1 MRKGRFCFVSSV
13 GVRRRAGGWSQSER
27 KQSKKSETRNFCAA
41 DVEKN
46 SPLFSASLSLSLSL
60 RFSLSFFLSLSVSL
74 SLSFPTKTRKT
85 HAGDVDRGEG
95 LFRGVREGGDEVER
109 RRR

>member
-60 RFSLSFFLSLSVSL
+60 SVSL
-74 SLSFPTKTRKT
+74 SLSFSLSPFLSLSLSPPKQEKLTLVTLTEEK
-85 HAGDVDRGEG
+85 ACSE
-95 LFRGVREGGDEVER
+95 E
-109 RRR
+109 